1 MSVCYYFFLTGISKQ
16 MKEVTFEISVPSCD
30 SWQHSLGETKEEL
43 C

>member
-1 MSVCYYFFLTGISKQ
+1 